1 MEKTK
6 TYHDVHYGNKAV
18 RRDYSKISS
27 GLPMPDLVGIQTESY
42 EWFLK
47 DGIREVFN
55 DIYPISNYSKDIRLK
70 FLDYEFG
77 EPKYSINECKYRETN
92 YCAPLRAKMELEVED
107 SETHEVITKWE
118 EVFLGD
124 FPLMTPTGTFI
135 INGAERLVICAGIF
149 FGAFMARKIESLA

>member
-27 GLPMPDLVGIQTESY
+27 GLPMPDLVGIQTDSY

-55 DIYPISNYSKDIRLK
+55 DI
-70 FLDYEFG
+70 
-77 EPKYSINECKYRETN
+77 
-92 YCAPLRAKMELEVED
+92 
-107 SETHEVITKWE
+107 
-118 EVFLGD
+118 
-124 FPLMTPTGTFI
+124 
-135 INGAERLVICAGIF
+135 
-149 FGAFMARKIESLA
+149 

>member
-27 GLPMPDLVGIQTESY
+27 GLPMPDLVGIQTDSY

-70 FLDYEFG
+70 FLDYEF
-77 EPKYSINECKYRETN
+77 
-92 YCAPLRAKMELEVED
+92 APANIVK
-107 SETHEVITKWE
+107 
-118 EVFLGD
+118 
-124 FPLMTPTGTFI
+124 
-135 INGAERLVICAGIF
+135 
-149 FGAFMARKIESLA
+149 KILNK